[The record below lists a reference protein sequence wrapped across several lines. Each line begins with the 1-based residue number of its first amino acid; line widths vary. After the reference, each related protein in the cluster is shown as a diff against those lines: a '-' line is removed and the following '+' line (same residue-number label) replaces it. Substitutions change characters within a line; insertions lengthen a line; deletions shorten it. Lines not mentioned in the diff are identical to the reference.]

1 MQDEDLPVP
10 IIWDHEVTDS
20 TESPFS
26 DKLIMFSILTMLRN
40 RITLNG
46 ISLAN
51 CIRGDIITAFGGS
64 IVALQ
69 AYSKDALDLMIN
81 SGWLEK
87 IPQVADRQ
95 EIIGKHH

>member
-1 MQDEDLPVP
+1 
-10 IIWDHEVTDS
+10 
-20 TESPFS
+20 
-26 DKLIMFSILTMLRN
+26 MFTMLTMLRN
-40 RITLNG
+40 RITQNG

-51 CIRGDIITAFGGS
+51 CVRRDIVTAFGGA

-95 EIIGKHH
+95 EIIGKSH